1 MPERDFLATSG
12 TATQWNDLQ
21 QQQDYSGEWPSGMN
35 DIAIQVSNLSK
46 CFQIYDK
53 PSDRLKQYVV
63 PKLYRPLHQASKAFP
78 ALNVSAPV
86 FYREF
91 WALRDASFEVRK
103 GETVGI
109 LGRNGSGKSTLLQL
123 ICGTLRATSG
133 TVETHGRIAAL
144 LELGSGFNPEFT
156 GRENVHMNGAILG
169 LGEDEINARF
179 DDIAAFADIGQF
191 MEQPVKTYS
200 SGMYLRL
207 AFAVNILSTPQI
219 MVVDE
224 ALAVGD
230 MAFQAK
236 CMTALSRLQ
245 DSGTTVLF
253 VSHDLGSLKGL
264 CSRGIYLEHGS
275 IIEIGPASEV
285 AEHYNRRMREEM
297 NAECASASASI
308 GSEVIREGS
317 SGELA
322 RGSSLEF
329 RTSEEFESRVSL
341 FRYGDGDA
349 KIRFAELLDED
360 GNSIDEV
367 EFNQAVFIKIHFEAF
382 GDGDDV
388 SINYYVLDDKKNY
401 ILGADVALADA
412 DVLNIRCGDRY
423 IVTYR
428 TRLPLHEGNF
438 SIQLEITSPLL
449 KDHSARFLDVID
461 DAIVFRMARRE
472 GSRLW
477 AKVFVDNEVDIKC
490 LPHGQ

>member
-1 MPERDFLATSG
+1 
-12 TATQWNDLQ
+12 
-21 QQQDYSGEWPSGMN
+21 MN

-63 PKLYRPLHQASKAFP
+63 PKLYRPLHRVSKAFP
-78 ALNVSAPV
+78 AINVSTPM

-91 WALRDASFEVRK
+91 WALRDTSFEVRK

-123 ICGTLRATSG
+123 ICGTLQATSG

-169 LGEDEINARF
+169 LSEDEINARF

-253 VSHDLGSLKGL
+253 VSHDLGALKGL
-264 CSRGIYLEHGS
+264 CSRGIYLEHGA
-275 IIEIGPASEV
+275 IVEIGPASEV

-297 NAECASASASI
+297 NAACASASSSASTEMAVAASAGEPAL
-308 GSEVIREGS
+308 GSMV
-317 SGELA
+317 
-322 RGSSLEF
+322 EF
-329 RTSEEFESRVSL
+329 KAGKEFESRVSC
-341 FRYGDGDA
+341 FRYGDGGA

-360 GNSIDEV
+360 GNPIDEV
-367 EFNQAVFIKIHFEAF
+367 GFNQAIQIRIHFEASTNENL
-382 GDGDDV
+382 V
-388 SINYYVLDDKKNY
+388 SVNYYVLDDKKIY

-412 DVLNIRCGDRY
+412 DVLNIRSGDRY
-423 IVTYR
+423 IVTYK

-438 SIQLEITSPLL
+438 SIQLEITSPLI
-449 KDHSARFLDVID
+449 KDQSARFLDVID
-461 DAIVFRMARRE
+461 DAIVFRMLRRE

-477 AKVFVDNEVDIKC
+477 AKAFVDNEVDIKC
-490 LPHGQ
+490 LPHGR

>member
-1 MPERDFLATSG
+1 
-12 TATQWNDLQ
+12 
-21 QQQDYSGEWPSGMN
+21 MN

-63 PKLYRPLHQASKAFP
+63 PKLYRPLHQVNKALP
-78 ALNVSAPV
+78 ALKVSTPV

-123 ICGTLRATSG
+123 ICGTLQATSG

-169 LGEDEINARF
+169 LSEDEINARF

-219 MVVDE
+219 MIVDE

-245 DSGTTVLF
+245 DSGATVLF
-253 VSHDLGSLKGL
+253 VSHDLGVLKGL
-264 CSRGIYLEHGS
+264 CSRGIYLERGS
-275 IIEIGPASEV
+275 IVEIGPASEV

-297 NAECASASASI
+297 NAECASTTPSA
-308 GSEVIREGS
+308 GAKMVRAGS
-317 SGELA
+317 SAELA
-322 RGSSLEF
+322 QGSPQEF
-329 RTSEEFESRVSL
+329 KASEAFESRVSR
-341 FRYGDGDA
+341 FRYGDGGA
-349 KIRFAELLDED
+349 KIRCAELLDEA
-360 GNSIDEV
+360 GNPIDEV
-367 EFNQAVFIKIHFEAF
+367 EFNQTVLIRIHFEAST
-382 GDGDDV
+382 DNDAV

-401 ILGADVALADA
+401 ILGADVALAGA
-412 DVLNIRCGDRY
+412 DVLNIRSGERY

-438 SIQLEITSPLL
+438 SLQLEITSPLIM
-449 KDHSARFLDVID
+449 DHSARFLDVID
-461 DAIVFRMARRE
+461 DAIVFKMARRE

-477 AKVFVDNEVDIKC
+477 AKAFVDNEVDIKC
-490 LPHGQ
+490 LPHRQ